1 MVSVIIDGGRLREV
15 MWATDW
21 TFITSV
27 LAQTYASP
35 TLQQSRA
42 GLCNLHGVHCNNLLL
57 AGEATHV
64 GVIASAAAQVQ
75 YIHGSLPAWPGTCG
89 RSLHCL
95 CIVSLAML
103 RESWLSAHATIVM

>member
-1 MVSVIIDGGRLREV
+1 MAADCVDKV
-15 MWATDW
+15 MWANDW

-35 TLQQSRA
+35 TLQQSPGQACAICTWSTVIIYCWR
-42 GLCNLHGVHCNNLLL
+42 GKPRTL
-57 AGEATHV
+57 

-95 CIVSLAML
+95 CIASLVML
-103 RESWLSAHATIVM
+103 RESWLSAHALIVM